1 MQEAAPFCCPQPS
14 SRTCR
19 RRVFVGAFRL
29 AKYKHSPMDA
39 LSISG
44 SFVIERRKDVPMSD
58 DTAAAKEA
66 SVDALMQGAVD
77 LHCHSGPSVMA
88 RLVDHIDAV
97 EEAASAGMRAVLF
110 KDHYYPTAPIAEL
123 IRKRTAHLGVEPL
136 GAIVLNNALGGF
148 NAYAVE
154 HALKMGSRIVWMPT
168 VSAAN
173 HIREGHNK
181 KLLVA
186 KSQMRRPMALTVV
199 DEYGALRNEVLPILD
214 LVAEYDAVLSCGH
227 LHISEVWP
235 LFEEAA
241 RRGCKRL
248 LVNHPTYTVGAE
260 LKDFPRLLE
269 LGVYLE
275 HSICMF
281 IDSRFKTFTPE
292 DLKSYID
299 AAGVERTFFGSD
311 LGQENNP
318 SPVEGF
324 RRIIGLLLELGY
336 GAEDIR
342 KMVGLNAMRL
352 AGIGANEAPAL
363 ARSA

>member
-1 MQEAAPFCCPQPS
+1 MSDEIMSNETAATNEAA
-14 SRTCR
+14 
-19 RRVFVGAFRL
+19 V
-29 AKYKHSPMDA
+29 
-39 LSISG
+39 
-44 SFVIERRKDVPMSD
+44 DV
-58 DTAAAKEA
+58 
-66 SVDALMQGAVD
+66 LMRGAVD

-97 EEAASAGMRAVLF
+97 EQAASAGMRAVLF

-123 IRKRTAHLGVEPL
+123 IRERYAHLGVEPL

-181 KLLVA
+181 QLLVA
-186 KSQMRRPMALTVV
+186 KSAMRRPTALSAV
-199 DEYGALRNEVLPILD
+199 DEHGDLREEVKPILD

-235 LFEEAA
+235 LFEEAT

-260 LKDFPRLLE
+260 LKDFPRLIE
-269 LGVYLE
+269 LGVMIE

-292 DLKSYID
+292 QLKSYID
-299 AAGVERTFFGSD
+299 AAGVDRTFFGSD
-311 LGQENNP
+311 LGQADNP

-324 RRIIGLLLELGY
+324 RQIIRLLQGLGY

-342 KMVGLNAMRL
+342 KMIGLNAMRL